1 MAYGYTCFVDLF
13 PWPPPAGA
21 DPGSRP
27 EQRWSH
33 AHTESTSRGTTTLP
47 PLASLISSLIPG
59 PPNGP
64 NAADTVAPNQS
75 PNGLTVDLDLL
86 HLPPPLALTRPPM
99 SPVSDDGIAAIVDG
113 VPIPENSNCTQ
124 ALIGAT
130 FVSASSLHFEGKATL
145 LFTFPVGVMMHR
157 CLRAPSSLI
166 FSFMQDLA
174 CNLDGTFLL
183 RYRAMNLFGAALEA
197 DRDRLPII
205 AECWGGP
212 AIVYPTKDFPGL
224 TESTDLT
231 KVSVSTEAMLVTILS
246 GSCTVSLSVRSACE
260 YSPGRA

>member
-1 MAYGYTCFVDLF
+1 
-13 PWPPPAGA
+13 
-21 DPGSRP
+21 
-27 EQRWSH
+27 
-33 AHTESTSRGTTTLP
+33 
-47 PLASLISSLIPG
+47 
-59 PPNGP
+59 
-64 NAADTVAPNQS
+64 
-75 PNGLTVDLDLL
+75 
-86 HLPPPLALTRPPM
+86 M
-99 SPVSDDGIAAIVDG
+99 SPVSDDDIAAIVDG

-145 LFTFPVGVMMHR
+145 LFAFPVGVMMHR
-157 CLRAPSSLI
+157 CLRTSSSLI

-231 KVSVSTEAMLVTILS
+231 KVSVSIEAMLVIVLRDLAPAQYLS
-246 GSCTVSLSVRSACE
+246 RFGVPVNIRQGERKKRARRDSLEEGPSTR
-260 YSPGRA
+260 